1 MNSNYKIL
9 VADDHKML
17 RHGLILMLKTQ
28 LHQDYTF
35 IEATNGEQA
44 IQICKDQNIDLAILD
59 INMPII
65 NGIEATES
73 ILKKNISQK
82 ILILSMREDYYTVKK
97 LIDLGVKGYIT
108 KTIGPEELSK
118 AIQTILNNGIY
129 YDNNISQAL
138 INQNNSET
146 DIKQLSDRE
155 IEVLKL
161 VANGFSAQEIA
172 KQLYLS
178 KRTIEGHKN
187 RIMTKLN
194 VKNIAGLV
202 KYAILNKID

>member
-1 MNSNYKIL
+1 MNSKYKIL
-9 VADDHKML
+9 IADDHKML
-17 RHGLILMLKTQ
+17 RHGLILMVKTQ
-28 LHQDYTF
+28 FHQGYSF

-44 IQICKDQNIDLAILD
+44 INICKNQKIDLAILD
-59 INMPII
+59 INMPIF

-73 ILKKNISQK
+73 ILKKNSSQK

-138 INQNNSET
+138 INKNNSET
-146 DIKQLSDRE
+146 DIQQLSDRE
-155 IEVLKL
+155 LEVLKL

-194 VKNIAGLV
+194 IKNIAGLV
-202 KYAILNKID
+202 KYAIHNKID